1 MCADKEETDK
11 TSDNSAELSVLHTT
25 FLYLTS
31 DISHFTFQIS
41 HRPSSIFHLLLLP
54 VVVYHLDGEDNHTTS
69 ERDEVGE

>member
-11 TSDNSAELSVLHTT
+11 TSEMSADLSVMST
-25 FLYLTS
+25 FIDQRS
-31 DISHFTFQIS
+31 TF
-41 HRPSSIFHLLLLP
+41 LP